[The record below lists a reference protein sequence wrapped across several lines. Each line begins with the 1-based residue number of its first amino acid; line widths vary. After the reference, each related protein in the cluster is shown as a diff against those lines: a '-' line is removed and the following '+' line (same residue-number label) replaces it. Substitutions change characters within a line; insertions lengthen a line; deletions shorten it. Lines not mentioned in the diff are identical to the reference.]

1 MMFSVYLISIWL
13 LENQHMSLNLC
24 VSHFTCN
31 VIYFRVYLV
40 SKNVDFYPSGI
51 ICIMK
56 KGLCMT
62 GGWRRVAEIN
72 KGA

>member
-1 MMFSVYLISIWL
+1 
-13 LENQHMSLNLC
+13 MSLNLC

-40 SKNVDFYPSGI
+40 SKNVDFYPSGM